1 MKSADQILLEEAY
14 QLILNETAIGS
25 AIPTVLYHVTK
36 ASSVNSIMKN
46 GLESRIVTV
55 PGLKTRTPRIYL
67 FSNINSENIDMIE
80 LFQHKIEHMGGMMA
94 SRVTTPPERY
104 QDVAVIKVTIPKGVK
119 VYQDPLIHNAATN
132 AYFISNKTIDP
143 QYLEVVYE
151 GPIRGKNEK
160 SLKSF
165 TKKHGIA
172 GEPYKVRI
180 VLDSSQ
186 IKQLENKLSKL
197 RKQAGDKVVPNSD
210 IEIVGTK
217 ARTLSVYVLRS
228 LKDIKFWHERLD
240 QFDFDNLFTTPRKQ
254 LYSDSQGMMT
264 DEVYPN
270 KKVYKSYYYSLG
282 VSRNE
287 LADLLVKEF
296 NVRVATSEGEMK
308 EIYND
313 MVEEMGHSE
322 LTF

>member
-1 MKSADQILLEEAY
+1 MQTFKQFFKEATDILR
-14 QLILNETAIGS
+14 TPS
-25 AIPTVLYHVTK
+25 VLYHVTK
-36 ASSVNSIMKN
+36 ASNINSIMKN

-55 PGLKTRTPRIYL
+55 PGLKTRTPRTYL

-104 QDVAVIKVTIPKGVK
+104 EDIAVIKVTIPKGVK

-151 GPIRGKNEK
+151 GPIRGKTEK

-165 TKKHGIA
+165 TKKYGIA

-180 VLDSSQ
+180 VLDNSQ
-186 IKQLENKLSKL
+186 LEKLENKLSKL
-197 RKQAGDKVVPNSD
+197 RKQAGDKVVPNSG
-210 IEIVGTK
+210 IEIVGPK
-217 ARTLSVYVLRS
+217 ARTLTVYVLRS
-228 LKDIKFWHERLD
+228 LKDIKFWHEHLD
-240 QFDFDNLFTTPRKQ
+240 QFDFDNLFTSPRGQ
-254 LYSDSQGMMT
+254 LYSDSEGTMT
-264 DEVYPN
+264 DQVYSN
-270 KKVYKSYYYSLG
+270 KDNYQSYYYSLG
-282 VSRNE
+282 VCRNE
-287 LADLLVKEF
+287 LVDLLIKEF
-296 NVRVATSEGEMK
+296 NARVATSEGEMK

-313 MVEEMGHSE
+313 MVAEMGHSE